1 MKNTH
6 KRSNEYLSTN
16 QVHLETENLEFLLE
30 NSLETFK
37 NCKSW
42 NGKNDKKFAMLSIN
56 SAILE
61 PFLPT
66 FSAVFTIFQAWKKQC
81 STVLNIIKERMVNW
95 KTLTNQLST
104 NHINQHKDISMK
116 AFRTINNNIK
126 C

>member
-1 MKNTH
+1 M
-6 KRSNEYLSTN
+6 YLSTN
-16 QVHLETENLEFLLE
+16 QVHLETENLEFLLK

-81 STVLNIIKERMVNW
+81 STVW
-95 KTLTNQLST
+95 T
-104 NHINQHKDISMK
+104 
-116 AFRTINNNIK
+116 
-126 C
+126 